1 VAKRNLRIR
10 ISRLTKKE
18 LELIRDEAN
27 FTEEQEKIFVQL
39 NKDQY
44 YDVGIM
50 TELGI
55 APKQYYAIKRVVVD
69 KVERIATDHGFV
81 DRITAEYW

>member
-1 VAKRNLRIR
+1 MCKRNLRIR
-10 ISRLTKKE
+10 ICRLTKKE
-18 LELIRDEAN
+18 YELIREEAN